1 MPSKEI
7 VWKIPEGLYNE
18 LERAQKELDYPNLI
32 SLVSQ
37 AVQRFLAEVK
47 QDAWLKQFRQL
58 QKMVRSSGGL
68 GLGETK
74 NEVIAKLREQR
85 LQVFEEE
92 YAHLY
97 R

>member
-7 VWKIPEGLYNE
+7 VWRIPEGLYHE
-18 LERAQKELDYPNLI
+18 LEWAQKELDYPNLI
-32 SLVSQ
+32 SLVAQ
-37 AVQRFLAEVK
+37 AVQRFLAEIK

-58 QKMVRSSGGL
+58 QKMVRASGGL

-85 LQVFEEE
+85 LQIFEEE

>member
-7 VWKIPEGLYNE
+7 VWEIPEGLYRE
-18 LERAQKELDYPNLI
+18 LEWAQKELDYPNLI
-32 SLVSQ
+32 SLVAQ
-37 AVQRFLAEVK
+37 AVQRFLAEIK

-58 QKMVRSSGGL
+58 QKMVRASGGV
-68 GLGETK
+68 GLGATK
-74 NEVIAKLREQR
+74 SEVIARLREQR
-85 LQVFEEE
+85 IQIFEDE